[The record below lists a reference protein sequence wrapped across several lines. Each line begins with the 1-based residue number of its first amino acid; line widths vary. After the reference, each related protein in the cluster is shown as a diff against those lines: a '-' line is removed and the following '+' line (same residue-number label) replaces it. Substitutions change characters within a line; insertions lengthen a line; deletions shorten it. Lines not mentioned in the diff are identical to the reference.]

1 MSGGYEMARPRELD
15 RWARVLAVSND
26 GDAVTELKRL
36 RQKLHYM
43 ALWALRVEASLRYAP
58 DHDLLVL
65 AREGAQDAIN
75 LWQRSPGATEVR
87 GARERRWSVMAGL
100 FATRRDLDAWA
111 VAVGASNDFDAAGE
125 LHKLLG
131 RLLDGQDRIRTTAR
145 SLSKAPNE
153 DVRRSLATA
162 LGRLDLAVMAVDE
175 ALRGFAIHERG

>member
-1 MSGGYEMARPRELD
+1 
-15 RWARVLAVSND
+15 
-26 GDAVTELKRL
+26 
-36 RQKLHYM
+36 
-43 ALWALRVEASLRYAP
+43 
-58 DHDLLVL
+58 
-65 AREGAQDAIN
+65 
-75 LWQRSPGATEVR
+75 
-87 GARERRWSVMAGL
+87 MAGL

-111 VAVGASNDFDAAGE
+111 VAVGATNDFDAAGE

-131 RLLDGQDRIRTTAR
+131 RLMDGQDRIRTAAR